1 MHLLPLIAVA
11 TGLAALVWGAGRFVA
26 GASGVARHMGLSPL
40 LIGMLVVGFGTSAPE
55 LLVSVI
61 ASLNGNPGIALG
73 NAYGS
78 NIANITLILGLSALL
93 TPVIVRSSVVR
104 REIPVLIAA
113 TLLTVVLLFDLRLSR
128 PDALLLLAMFAG
140 LVVWSAVATRR
151 GAAGPAPAEEADI
164 GAGLPLRA
172 AWLWTVVGLVV
183 LVAGSRLVVWGA
195 VETAQALGVSDLV
208 IGLTIVAIGTSLPE
222 LAASLV
228 AIRRGEHDIAIGN
241 VIGSNLFNTLAVV
254 GLAGAIRPIAVPPEL
269 LTRDLP
275 VMVVLTLALL
285 PIAFGFRSD
294 RSGRVNRVEGGAL
307 LAAFFGYTSYLAVT
321 AGG

>member
-1 MHLLPLIAVA
+1 
-11 TGLAALVWGAGRFVA
+11 
-26 GASGVARHMGLSPL
+26 
-40 LIGMLVVGFGTSAPE
+40 MLVVGFGTSAPE

-151 GAAGPAPAEEADI
+151 GATGPASAEEAEI

>member
-11 TGLAALVWGAGRFVA
+11 AGLAALVWGAGRFVA

-151 GAAGPAPAEEADI
+151 
-164 GAGLPLRA
+164 
-172 AWLWTVVGLVV
+172 
-183 LVAGSRLVVWGA
+183 
-195 VETAQALGVSDLV
+195 
-208 IGLTIVAIGTSLPE
+208 
-222 LAASLV
+222 
-228 AIRRGEHDIAIGN
+228 
-241 VIGSNLFNTLAVV
+241 
-254 GLAGAIRPIAVPPEL
+254 
-269 LTRDLP
+269 
-275 VMVVLTLALL
+275 
-285 PIAFGFRSD
+285 
-294 RSGRVNRVEGGAL
+294 
-307 LAAFFGYTSYLAVT
+307 
-321 AGG
+321 